1 MSAERSDRL
10 ALAAR
15 NIARQIGEPPARRA
29 LVVASPGKAPLAEA
43 VRGVLDAHGLAAV
56 RQAPGSAED
65 LRRALAAGEGLVL
78 LLEPPDAPLL
88 FALLGRPDEA
98 PEPPAESPPHLF
110 CDWLLPA
117 EGVERTWGV
126 DLEEVIAFRRW
137 LLSRLEGAR
146 EIHVATPAG
155 TDLRLAPRAWLS
167 WPSPVGEVYTAPLE
181 DSVEGLVVVDGVA
194 YGGPVARRFSLRIEG
209 GRIVNLADLDRTDPQ
224 QRMAYDDLTRDPNA
238 SRVAELGI
246 GINPGARVDADIME
260 AEQARGTCHVGFGRN
275 VAYGGAT
282 ESAFHG
288 DFSLLIPTIVVDG
301 RMLCRE
307 GEYLV

>member
-1 MSAERSDRL
+1 M
-10 ALAAR
+10 
-15 NIARQIGEPPARRA
+15 
-29 LVVASPGKAPLAEA
+29 
-43 VRGVLDAHGLAAV
+43 
-56 RQAPGSAED
+56 
-65 LRRALAAGEGLVL
+65 L
-78 LLEPPDAPLL
+78 LLKPPDAPLL
-88 FALLGRPDEA
+88 FALLGRPSRRPD
-98 PEPPAESPPHLF
+98 PRNRPALF
-110 CDWLLPA
+110 CDWLLPP
-117 EGVERTWGV
+117 GVGAPVWFPS
-126 DLEEVIAFRRW
+126 DEVIAFRRW

-246 GINPGARVDADIME
+246 GIRRTGHADIME
-260 AEQARGTCHVGFGRN
+260 AEQARGTCHVGL
-275 VAYGGAT
+275 GAT
-282 ESAFHG
+282 SPTEVPSSAFHG
-288 DFSLLIPTIVVDG
+288 DFSLLAPTIVVDG